1 MKVLEVEGNV
11 PLLGS
16 VAISGAKNS
25 AVALIP
31 TAILSNKKTT
41 ITNIPD
47 ITDIDVLCDILEF
60 MHVKVTR
67 ASGSIV
73 IDPSKMENSVIPDE
87 LTSKLRASY
96 YFMSSLLAKYK
107 HVCIHFPG
115 GCKIGNRPIDQTL
128 KVFKALGAEIK
139 EDDCFFTISAKELVG
154 NEIHLDMPSVGAT
167 VNAII
172 VGSKAKGKTVV
183 TNAAREPEIVDLADM
198 LNKMGAKI
206 TGAGTSTVTIE
217 GVEELDGCCHNV
229 IPDRIEAGT
238 YIILGALIG
247 TYMSVENIIPE
258 HINALLDKLRE
269 MGADIEVNNDNVI
282 VNATE
287 NIKAVNIETKGYPGF
302 ATDLQQPLV
311 TLLTQAKGK
320 SEVVET
326 IYENRFMNTVYLNKM
341 GANISVKD
349 RTATILGPNKLHGE
363 VVEATD
369 LRGAASLL
377 LAALKADG
385 KTTINNVEHL
395 LRGYA
400 DIIEKLNN
408 LGAKI
413 ELKEVDE

>member
-1 MKVLEVEGNV
+1 MKILEVEGNV

-16 VAISGAKNS
+16 VEISGAKNS

-31 TAILSNKKTT
+31 AAILSNNKTT

-73 IDPSKMENSVIPDE
+73 IDPSQMENLIIPDA
-87 LTSKLRASY
+87 LSSKLRASY

-107 HVCIHFPG
+107 FVCINFPG
-115 GCKIGNRPIDQTL
+115 GCKIGSRPIDQTL
-128 KVFKALGAEIK
+128 KVFRALGAEIK
-139 EDDCFFTISAKELVG
+139 EEECLFTIQAEELKG
-154 NEIHLDMPSVGAT
+154 AEIELDMPSVGAT
-167 VNAII
+167 INAII
-172 VGSKAKGKTVV
+172 VASRAKGT
-183 TNAAREPEIVDLADM
+183 TIIHNAAREPEIVDLADM

-206 TGAGTSTVTIE
+206 TGAGTSTVKIV
-217 GVEELDGCCHNV
+217 GVEELDGCFHNV

-247 TYMSVENIIPE
+247 TYMSVENIVPG
-258 HINALLDKLRE
+258 HLTALLDKLNE
-269 MGADIEVNNDNVI
+269 MGVDIEINQDNVI
-282 VNATE
+282 VNAHDNLT
-287 NIKAVNIETKGYPGF
+287 AVNIETKGYPGF
-302 ATDLQQPLV
+302 PTDLQQPMV
-311 TLLTQAKGK
+311 TLLSQARGK
-320 SEVVET
+320 SEVVEN
-326 IYENRFMNTVYLNKM
+326 IYENRFMNTAFLNKM
-341 GANISVKD
+341 GANISVKE
-349 RTATILGPNKLHGE
+349 RKATILGPNKLHGE
-363 VVEATD
+363 TVEATD

-400 DIIEKLNN
+400 DIIEKLSN

-413 ELKEVDE
+413 ELKEI

>member
-16 VAISGAKNS
+16 VEISGAKNS

-31 TAILSNKKTT
+31 TAILSDKKTT

-47 ITDIDVLCDILEF
+47 ITDIDVLCDILEY

-73 IDPSKMENSVIPDE
+73 IDPSNMENLVIPDE
-87 LTSKLRASY
+87 LSNKLRASY

-107 HVCIHFPG
+107 YVSINFPG
-115 GCKIGNRPIDQTL
+115 GCKIGSRPIDQTI
-128 KVFKALGAEIK
+128 KVFKALGAEVK
-139 EDDCFFTISAKELVG
+139 EEECLFTIKADELIG
-154 NEIHLDMPSVGAT
+154 NEINLDMPSVGAT

-172 VGSKAKGKTVV
+172 VGSKAKGVTTVN
-183 TNAAREPEIVDLADM
+183 NAAREPEIVDLANM

-206 TGAGTSTVTIE
+206 TGAGTSTVKIE

-238 YIILGALIG
+238 YVILGALIG
-247 TYMSVENIIPE
+247 TYMSVENINPD
-258 HINALLDKLRE
+258 HITALLDKLRE
-269 MGADIEVNNDNVI
+269 MGVDLEVNQDNVI
-282 VNATE
+282 VNAHD

-320 SEVVET
+320 SEVIET
-326 IYENRFMNTVYLNKM
+326 IYENRFMNTTYLNKM
-341 GANISVKD
+341 GANISVKE
-349 RTATILGPNKLHGE
+349 RKATILGPNKLHGAE
-363 VVEATD
+363 VEATD
-369 LRGAASLL
+369 LRGGASLL

-385 KTTINNVEHL
+385 KTIIKNADYI

-400 DIIEKLNN
+400 DIVEKLSN

-413 ELKEVDE
+413 ELKEI